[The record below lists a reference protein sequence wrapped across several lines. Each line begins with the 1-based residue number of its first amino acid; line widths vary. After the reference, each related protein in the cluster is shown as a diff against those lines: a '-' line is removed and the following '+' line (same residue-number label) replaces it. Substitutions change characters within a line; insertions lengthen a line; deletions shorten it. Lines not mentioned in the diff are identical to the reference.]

1 MGLKRTST
9 PRQPGGL
16 RDTSGLSLM
25 QYITRALYSQYLGK
39 QYGGDRD
46 LYEAL
51 GYPTDITY
59 AQYWQQYSRQDIAG
73 AIINRPVEQTW
84 KGRFYVNNAE
94 DKAGVLKDAWTA
106 LSKQLRLKEKF
117 IRVDKLS
124 SLGRF
129 GILLLGF
136 SDIRNA
142 QTDFATPV
150 GSPRMIR
157 GNAIPQTNL
166 QLKYVV
172 PYGEDKV
179 QIVEWVTDAKNERY
193 GMPLI
198 YSVSQTTETGALT
211 VLRVHYSRVLHITGE
226 KLDSETYGV
235 PVLQRVFN
243 RLMDIEKLVGGS
255 AEMFWRGARP
265 GYAGKV
271 DKDYTPTAEDEAA
284 LGVKLKEYENNLR
297 RILIAEGVDFH
308 ALEQQIADPQNPLD
322 VQMQMIA
329 AITGIPKRILM
340 GSELG
345 ELASTQDRNSW
356 ISYVTTRREEYAEG
370 QIVEPFVDMLMEL
383 GVLPKQD
390 YQVEWPDLASVSD
403 KDKAEVGAILSK
415 TIAEYASQPMAQE
428 VMPLKSFMKYI
439 LKLSDEQVEAIKQ
452 DREEALREL
461 DIPEE
466 EEEEEMPIEDT
477 EEETDTDEEE

>member
-1 MGLKRTST
+1 
-9 PRQPGGL
+9 
-16 RDTSGLSLM
+16 
-25 QYITRALYSQYLGK
+25 
-39 QYGGDRD
+39 
-46 LYEAL
+46 
-51 GYPTDITY
+51 
-59 AQYWQQYSRQDIAG
+59 
-73 AIINRPVEQTW
+73 
-84 KGRFYVNNAE
+84 
-94 DKAGVLKDAWTA
+94 
-106 LSKQLRLKEKF
+106 
-117 IRVDKLS
+117 
-124 SLGRF
+124 
-129 GILLLGF
+129 
-136 SDIRNA
+136 
-142 QTDFATPV
+142 
-150 GSPRMIR
+150 MIR